1 MAASV
6 FNHGRALDLLRA
18 GSDNPTAEFRDGQLE
33 AIQAVCEQSS
43 RVLVVQKTGWG
54 KSFVYFISTLLYREA
69 GRGPAL
75 LISPL
80 LSLMRNQMAAAE
92 RMGLRAATVNTENQY
107 QWKFIERQV
116 VNVELDL
123 LLISPERLQNERFI
137 LGPMAALN
145 PSLVVIDEAHCISD
159 WGHDF
164 RPDYRRLG
172 RLVKTIPNVSL
183 LATTATASQRVMD
196 DLAAE
201 LGPSLYQLR
210 GDLNRSSLTL
220 QSLHLP
226 SQTAR
231 LAWLASTIRTI
242 EGSGI
247 VYTLTKR
254 DARVVAGWL
263 QECGIAAEAYF
274 GGNSLVGSERE
285 RLEESLI
292 RDQLQVLV
300 ATTALGMGFD
310 KPNLAFVFHY
320 QMPGSVVA
328 YYQQVGRAGRAL
340 EAARGVLLSGREDLR
355 VNQFFIRNAFPTRA
369 DVEDVLTALD
379 QAPEEGLHLNRLM
392 EIINLSEQRIEQTLK
407 ILSLEVP
414 APVGCTNKQ
423 WQRLPATVSPSFW
436 QRVERLEQRREEE
449 LNQMQTFLELPYG
462 SHMTFVVQAL
472 DGDPSSVGSPRLG
485 PLSELVDRDLAMQA
499 AAYLKRLDIPI
510 YPRKEWPLW
519 GIPNFAPAKN
529 KYIYTSRKA
538 EVGRALCYWSDA
550 GWGDLV
556 EQGKYK
562 DGRFSQELVDAS
574 VALLERWKP
583 SPPPEWVCCIPSSRN
598 PELVPDFAR
607 RLADALD
614 LPFVE
619 ALEKARENEQQ
630 KAMQNNTQQVRNLD
644 GAFAVA
650 PELPPGPCLLVDD
663 MVDSRWTFAVAAW
676 QLRAAGS
683 GPVFPLALA
692 QTGQGR

>member
-1 MAASV
+1 MARSV
-6 FNHGRALDLLRA
+6 FNHARALELLHA
-18 GSDNPTAEFRDGQLE
+18 GSGNSSADFRDGQLE

-80 LSLMRNQMAAAE
+80 LSLMRNQVAAAE
-92 RMGLRAATVNTENQY
+92 RMGLRAATVNSENKHHWQL
-107 QWKFIERQV
+107 IEHQV
-116 VNVELDL
+116 ANGEVDL
-123 LLISPERLQNERFI
+123 LLISPERLHSDRFI
-137 LGPMAALN
+137 LGPMAGLN

-220 QSLHLP
+220 QTLQHP

-231 LAWLASTIRTI
+231 LAWLASTIRTM

-263 QECGIAAEAYF
+263 KECGIEAEAYF
-274 GGNSLVGSERE
+274 GGKDPAERE
-285 RLEESLI
+285 RLEEALI
-292 RDQLQVLV
+292 HDELEVLV
-300 ATTALGMGFD
+300 ATTALGMGYD

-340 EAARGVLLSGREDLR
+340 EAARGVLLSGREDHR
-355 VNQFFIRNAFPTRA
+355 INQFFIRNAFPTRA
-369 DVEDVLTALD
+369 DVQEVLEALD
-379 QAPEEGLHLNRLM
+379 DAPEEGLHLNRLM
-392 EIINLSEQRIEQTLK
+392 EIINLSEQRIQQTLK

-414 APVGCTNKQ
+414 APVGCTNNR
-423 WQRLPATVSPSFW
+423 WQRLPAEVSPLFW
-436 QRVERLEQRREEE
+436 QRVEQLEQRREDE
-449 LNQMQTFLELPYG
+449 LKQMQTFLELPYG
-462 SHMTFVVQAL
+462 SHMPFVVRAL
-472 DGDPSSVGSPRLG
+472 DGDPSSVEAPKLA
-485 PLSELVDRDLAMQA
+485 PLSDLVDRELAMQA

-510 YPRKEWPLW
+510 YPRREWPLW
-519 GIPNFAPAKN
+519 GIPSFAPARN
-529 KYIYTSRKA
+529 KYIYTNRKA

-562 DGRFSQELVDAS
+562 DGVFSSVLVDAC
-574 VALLERWKP
+574 VELLERWNP
-583 SPPPEWVCCIPSSRN
+583 GPAPEWVCCIPSSRHR
-598 PELVPDFAR
+598 ELVPDFAQ
-607 RLADALD
+607 RLAAALNM
-614 LPFVE
+614 PFVE
-619 ALEKARENEQQ
+619 ALVKARENEQQ

-650 PELPPGPCLLVDD
+650 SELPSGPCLLVDD

>member
-1 MAASV
+1 MAGSV
-6 FNHGRALDLLRA
+6 FHHARALELLRA
-18 GSDNPTAEFRDGQLE
+18 GSGNPTADFRDGQLE
-33 AIQAVCEQSS
+33 AIQAVCEQAS

-80 LSLMRNQMAAAE
+80 LSLMRNQVAAAE
-92 RMGLRAATVNTENQY
+92 RMGLVAVTVNSENLHHWQ
-107 QWKFIERQV
+107 QIEDQV
-116 VNVELDL
+116 ASGEVDL
-123 LLISPERLQNERFI
+123 LLISPERLHSERFI
-137 LGPMAALN
+137 LGPMAGLN

-201 LGPSLYQLR
+201 LGPSLFQLR

-220 QSLHLP
+220 QTLKLP

-231 LAWLASTIRTI
+231 LAWLASTIRSL

-263 QECGIAAEAYF
+263 RECGIKADAYF
-274 GGNSLVGSERE
+274 GGKDPLERE
-285 RLEESLI
+285 RLEEALI
-292 RDQLQVLV
+292 QDELDVLV
-300 ATTALGMGFD
+300 ATTALGMGYD

-355 VNQFFIRNAFPTRA
+355 INQFFISNAFPTRSE
-369 DVEDVLTALD
+369 VQDVLAALD
-379 QAPEEGLHLNRLM
+379 EAPDEGLHLNRLM
-392 EIINLSEQRIEQTLK
+392 EMLNLSEQRIQQTLK
-407 ILSLEVP
+407 LLSLEVP
-414 APVGCTNKQ
+414 APVGSTKGM
-423 WQRLPATVSPSFW
+423 WQRLPAELSPAFW
-436 QRVERLEQRREEE
+436 QRVERLAQRRQEE
-449 LNQMQTFLELPYG
+449 LSEMQTFLELPYG
-462 SHMTFVVQAL
+462 SHMPFVVRSL
-472 DGDPSSVGSPRLG
+472 DGDPSTVGSPTLA
-485 PLSELVDRDLAMQA
+485 PLSESVDQELAIEA
-499 AAYLKRLDIPI
+499 AGYLKRLDIPI
-510 YPRKEWPLW
+510 GPRTEWPLW
-519 GIPNFAPAKN
+519 GIPSFAPPKN
-529 KYIYTSRKA
+529 KYIGTKRQA
-538 EVGRALCYWSDA
+538 QWGRALCYWSDA
-550 GWGDLV
+550 GWGELV

-562 DGRFSQELVDAS
+562 DGFFSQSLVDAC
-574 VALLERWKP
+574 VALLERWNP
-583 SPPPEWVCCIPSSRN
+583 SPTPEWVCCIPSSRH
-598 PELVPDFAR
+598 PELVPDFAQ
-607 RLADALD
+607 RLADALG

-619 ALEKARENEQQ
+619 ALEKVKENEQQ

-650 PELPPGPCLLVDD
+650 PELPLGPCLLVDD

>member
-1 MAASV
+1 MTGSV
-6 FNHGRALDLLRA
+6 FDHGRALQLLRQ
-18 GSDNPTAEFRDGQLE
+18 GSGNRSAEFRDGQLE
-33 AIQAVCEQSS
+33 AIQAVCEPAS

-80 LSLMRNQMAAAE
+80 LSLMRNQLAAAK
-92 RMGLRAATVNTENQY
+92 RMGLVAVTVNSENQHHW
-107 QWKFIERQV
+107 QQV
-116 VNVELDL
+116 EAQVAEGGVDL
-123 LLISPERLQNERFI
+123 LLISPERLNSERFI
-137 LGPMAALN
+137 LGPMARFD

-196 DLAAE
+196 DLATE

-210 GDLNRSSLTL
+210 GDLNRASLTL
-220 QSLHLP
+220 QTLQLP

-231 LAWLASTIRTI
+231 LAWLANAIRSM

-263 QECGIAAEAYF
+263 KECGIKADAYF
-274 GGNSLVGSERE
+274 GGKDPLERE
-285 RLEESLI
+285 HLEQALI
-292 RDQLQVLV
+292 QDELDVLV
-300 ATTALGMGFD
+300 ATTALGMGYD
-310 KPNLAFVFHY
+310 KPNLSFVFHY

-340 EAARGVLLSGREDLR
+340 EAARGVLLSGREDQR
-355 VNQFFIRNAFPTRA
+355 INEFFISNAFPSRA
-369 DVEDVLTALD
+369 DVQEVLDALD
-379 QAPEEGLHLNRLM
+379 GAPEEGLHLNRLM
-392 EIINLSEQRIEQTLK
+392 ELLNLSEQRIQQTLK
-407 ILSLEVP
+407 LLSLEVP
-414 APVGCTNKQ
+414 APVGSAKGM
-423 WQRLPATVSPSFW
+423 WQRLPAEVSPAFW
-436 QRVERLEQRREEE
+436 QRVEQLAQRRQEE
-449 LNQMQTFLELPYG
+449 LSEMQTFIKLPYA
-462 SHMTFVVQAL
+462 SHMPFVVRAL
-472 DGDPSSVGSPRLG
+472 DGDPSTVDAPTLA
-485 PLSELVDRDLAMQA
+485 PLSETVDQELAIQA

-510 YPRKEWPLW
+510 GPRTEWPLW
-519 GIPNFAPAKN
+519 GIPSFAPAKN
-529 KYIYTSRKA
+529 KYIGTKRQA
-538 EVGRALCYWSDA
+538 QWGRALCYWSDA

-562 DGRFSQELVDAS
+562 DGFFDQRLVEAC
-574 VALLERWKP
+574 VALLERWNP
-583 SPPPEWVCCIPSSRN
+583 TPVPEWVCCIPSSRHR
-598 PELVPDFAR
+598 ELVPDFAG
-607 RLADALD
+607 RLADALR

-619 ALEKARENEQQ
+619 ALVKARDNEQQ

-644 GAFAVA
+644 GAFAVI
-650 PELPPGPCLLVDD
+650 PEPPPGPCLLVDD

>member
-1 MAASV
+1 MADSV
-6 FNHGRALDLLRA
+6 FNHGRALELLRA
-18 GSDNPTAEFRDGQLE
+18 GSCNPSADFRDGQLE
-33 AIQAVCEQSS
+33 AIQAVCKKAS

-54 KSFVYFISTLLYREA
+54 KSFVYFISTLLYRE
-69 GRGPAL
+69 GGQGPAL

-80 LSLMRNQMAAAE
+80 LSLMRNQVAAAE
-92 RMGLRAATVNTENQY
+92 RMGLRAATVNSENPQNW
-107 QWKFIERQV
+107 QQIEEQV
-116 VNVELDL
+116 TNGEVDL
-123 LLISPERLQNERFI
+123 LLISPERLQSERFI
-137 LGPMAALN
+137 LGPMAGLN

-220 QSLHLP
+220 QTLQLP

-231 LAWLASTIRTI
+231 LAWLASTIRAI

-247 VYTLTKR
+247 IYTLTKR

-263 QECGIAAEAYF
+263 KACDLDAEPYF
-274 GGNSLVGSERE
+274 GGGSMASSERE
-285 RLEESLI
+285 RLEEALI
-292 RDQLQVLV
+292 HDELKVLV
-300 ATTALGMGFD
+300 ATTALGMGYD

-328 YYQQVGRAGRAL
+328 YYQQVGRAGRAM
-340 EAARGVLLSGREDLR
+340 EAARGVLLSGREDILI
-355 VNQFFIRNAFPTRA
+355 NQFFIRNAFPTRS
-369 DVEDVLTALD
+369 DVQDVLAALD
-379 QAPEEGLHLNRLM
+379 GAPEQGLHLNRLM
-392 EIINLSEQRIEQTLK
+392 ETLNLSEQRIQQTLK
-407 ILSLEVP
+407 ILELEVP
-414 APVGCTNKQ
+414 APVGCTKGL
-423 WQRLPATVSPSFW
+423 WQRLPANVSPSFW
-436 QRVERLEQRREEE
+436 QRVELLEKRRKEE
-449 LNQMQTFLELPYG
+449 LKQMHTFLELPYG
-462 SHMTFVVQAL
+462 SHMQFVVSAL
-472 DGDPSSVGSPRLG
+472 DGDPSTVEAPGLA
-485 PLSELVDRDLAMQA
+485 PLSENVDQGLAIDA
-499 AAYLKRLDIPI
+499 AGYLKRLDIPI
-510 YPRKEWPLW
+510 FPRTEWPTR
-519 GIPNFAPAKN
+519 GIPSFARHQF
-529 KYIYTSRKA
+529 IYTNRKA

-562 DGRFSQELVDAS
+562 DGLFEQSLVDAC
-574 VALLERWKP
+574 VALVKRWNP
-583 SPPPEWVCCIPSSRN
+583 SPSLEWLCWIPSSRN
-598 PELVPDFAR
+598 RELVPDFAK
-607 RLADALD
+607 RLATALE
-614 LPFVE
+614 LPFFE
-619 ALEKARENEQQ
+619 ALVKVRENEQQ
-630 KAMQNNTQQVRNLD
+630 KEMQNNTQQVRNLD

-650 PELPPGPCLLVDD
+650 PELPSAPCLLVDD

>member
-1 MAASV
+1 MAGSV
-6 FNHGRALDLLRA
+6 FHHARALELLRA
-18 GSDNPTAEFRDGQLE
+18 GSGNPTADFRDGQLE
-33 AIQAVCEQSS
+33 AIQAVCEQAS

-80 LSLMRNQMAAAE
+80 LSLMRNQVAAAE
-92 RMGLRAATVNTENQY
+92 RMGLVAVTVNSENLHHWQ
-107 QWKFIERQV
+107 QIEDQV
-116 VNVELDL
+116 ASGEVDL
-123 LLISPERLQNERFI
+123 LLISPERLHSERFI
-137 LGPMAALN
+137 LGPMAGLN

-201 LGPSLYQLR
+201 LGPSLFQLR

-220 QSLHLP
+220 QTLKLP

-231 LAWLASTIRTI
+231 LAWLASTIRSL

-263 QECGIAAEAYF
+263 RECGIKADAYF
-274 GGNSLVGSERE
+274 GGKDPLERE
-285 RLEESLI
+285 RLEEALI
-292 RDQLQVLV
+292 QDELDVLV
-300 ATTALGMGFD
+300 ATTALGMGYD

-355 VNQFFIRNAFPTRA
+355 INQFFISNAFPTRSE
-369 DVEDVLTALD
+369 VQDVLAALD
-379 QAPEEGLHLNRLM
+379 EAPDEGLHLNRLM
-392 EIINLSEQRIEQTLK
+392 EMLNLSEQRIQQTLK
-407 ILSLEVP
+407 LLSLEVP
-414 APVGCTNKQ
+414 APVGSTKGM
-423 WQRLPATVSPSFW
+423 WQRLPAELSPAFW
-436 QRVERLEQRREEE
+436 QRVERLAQRRQEE
-449 LNQMQTFLELPYG
+449 LSEMQTFLELPYG
-462 SHMTFVVQAL
+462 SHMPFVVRSL
-472 DGDPSSVGSPRLG
+472 DGDPSTVGSPTLA
-485 PLSELVDRDLAMQA
+485 PLSESVDQELAIEA
-499 AAYLKRLDIPI
+499 AGYLKRLDIPI
-510 YPRKEWPLW
+510 GPRTEWPLW
-519 GIPNFAPAKN
+519 GIPSFAPPKN
-529 KYIYTSRKA
+529 KYIGTKRQA
-538 EVGRALCYWSDA
+538 QWGRALCYWSDA
-550 GWGDLV
+550 GWGELV

-562 DGRFSQELVDAS
+562 DGFFSQSLVDAC
-574 VALLERWKP
+574 VALLERWNP
-583 SPPPEWVCCIPSSRN
+583 SPAPEWVCCIPSSRH
-598 PELVPDFAR
+598 PELVPDFAQ
-607 RLADALD
+607 RLADALGM
-614 LPFVE
+614 PFVE
-619 ALEKARENEQQ
+619 ALEKVKENEQQ

-650 PELPPGPCLLVDD
+650 PELPLGPCLLVDD

>member
-1 MAASV
+1 MAVNV
-6 FNHGRALDLLRA
+6 FRHARALELLRL
-18 GSDNPTAEFRDGQLE
+18 GSGNPSADFRDGQLE
-33 AIQAVCEQSS
+33 AIQAVCEQAS

-80 LSLMRNQMAAAE
+80 LSLMRNQVAAAQ
-92 RMGLRAATVNTENQY
+92 RMGLRAVTVNSENQHHW
-107 QWKFIERQV
+107 QAVEEQV
-116 VNVELDL
+116 ACGEVDL
-123 LLISPERLQNERFI
+123 LLISPERLHSERFI
-137 LGPMAALN
+137 LGPMAGLN

-196 DLAAE
+196 DLASE
-201 LGPSLYQLR
+201 LGPSLFQLR
-210 GDLNRSSLTL
+210 GDLNRASLTL
-220 QSLHLP
+220 QTLKLN

-231 LAWLASTIRTI
+231 LAWLASTIRTM

-263 QECGIAAEAYF
+263 KECGVKAEAYF
-274 GGNSLVGSERE
+274 GGKDPAERE
-285 RLEESLI
+285 RLEDALI
-292 RDQLQVLV
+292 QDDLDVLV
-300 ATTALGMGFD
+300 ATTALGMGYD
-310 KPNLAFVFHY
+310 KPNLAYVFHY

-340 EAARGVLLSGREDLR
+340 EAARGVLLSGREDER
-355 VNQFFIRNAFPTRA
+355 INQFFINNAFPTRS
-369 DVEDVLTALD
+369 DVQEVLMALD
-379 QAPEEGLHLNRLM
+379 AAPEEGLHINRLM
-392 EIINLSEQRIEQTLK
+392 ETINLSEQRIQQTLRL
-407 ILSLEVP
+407 LSLEVP
-414 APVGCTNKQ
+414 APMASTKGM
-423 WQRLPATVSPSFW
+423 WQRLPAELSPEFW
-436 QRVERLEQRREEE
+436 QRVERLAQRREEE
-449 LNQMQTFLELPYG
+449 LSEMQTFLQLPYG
-462 SHMTFVVQAL
+462 SHMPFVVRAL
-472 DGDPSSVGSPRLG
+472 DGDPSTVTAPTLA
-485 PLSELVDRDLAMQA
+485 PLSEAVDQALAIQA
-499 AAYLKRLDIPI
+499 AEYLKRLDIPI
-510 YPRKEWPLW
+510 GPRTEWPLW
-519 GIPNFAPAKN
+519 GIPSFAPDRN
-529 KYIYTSRKA
+529 RYIGTKRQA
-538 EVGRALCYWSDA
+538 QWGRALCYWSDA

-556 EQGKYK
+556 EQGKYR
-562 DGRFSQELVDAS
+562 DGVFDQSLVDAC
-574 VALLERWKP
+574 VALIGRWNP
-583 SPPPEWVCCIPSSRN
+583 SPTPEWVCCIPSSRH
-598 PELVPDFAR
+598 PELVPDFAA

-614 LPFVE
+614 LPFYA
-619 ALEKARENEQQ
+619 ALAKARQNEQQ
-630 KAMQNNTQQVRNLD
+630 KAMQNSTQQVRNLD

-650 PELPPGPCLLVDD
+650 QELPSGSCLLVDD

>member
-1 MAASV
+1 MSV
-6 FNHGRALDLLRA
+6 FNQARAVELLRT
-18 GSDNPTAEFRDGQLE
+18 GSGNSAAYFRDGQLE
-33 AIQAVCEQSS
+33 AIQAVCEEAS

-80 LSLMRNQMAAAE
+80 LSLMRNQVAAAE
-92 RMGLRAATVNTENQY
+92 RMGLRAATVNSENLHHWQ
-107 QWKFIERQV
+107 QIESHV
-116 VNVELDL
+116 AKGEVDL
-123 LLISPERLQNERFI
+123 LLISPERLHSDRFI
-137 LGPMAALN
+137 LGPMAGLN

-201 LGPSLYQLR
+201 LGPSLFQLR

-220 QSLHLP
+220 QTLKLP

-231 LAWLASTIRTI
+231 LAWLASTIRSI
-242 EGSGI
+242 EGGGI
-247 VYTLTKR
+247 IYTLTKR

-263 QECGIAAEAYF
+263 KECGIDAEAYF
-274 GGNSLVGSERE
+274 GGGSMVSSERE
-285 RLEESLI
+285 RLEEALI
-292 RDQLQVLV
+292 RDELQVLV
-300 ATTALGMGFD
+300 ATTALGMGYD

-355 VNQFFIRNAFPTRA
+355 INQFFIRNAFPTRS
-369 DVEDVLTALD
+369 DVQEVLAALD
-379 QAPEEGLHLNRLM
+379 VAPDEGLHLNRLM
-392 EIINLSEQRIEQTLK
+392 ETINLSEQRIQQTLK

-414 APVGCTNKQ
+414 APLGCTNNQ
-423 WQRLPATVSPSFW
+423 WQRLPAELSPSFW
-436 QRVERLEQRREEE
+436 QRVEQLEERREEE
-449 LNQMQTFLELPYG
+449 LQQMQTFLELPYG
-462 SHMTFVVQAL
+462 SHMPFVVRAL
-472 DGDPSSVGSPRLG
+472 DGDPAGVEDPRLA
-485 PLSELVDRDLAMQA
+485 PLSDQVVEALAIQA

-519 GIPNFAPAKN
+519 GIPTFAPARN
-529 KYIYTSRKA
+529 KYIYTNRKA

-562 DGRFSQELVDAS
+562 DGLFSQELVDACAGL
-574 VALLERWKP
+574 VERWNP
-583 SPPPEWVCCIPSSRN
+583 VPAPEWVCCIPSTRHRD
-598 PELVPDFAR
+598 LVPDFSR
-607 RLADALD
+607 RLADALG

-619 ALEKARENEQQ
+619 ALAKARENAEQ

-644 GAFAVA
+644 GAFSVA
-650 PELPPGPCLLVDD
+650 CELPSGPCLLVDD
-663 MVDSRWTFAVAAW
+663 MVDSRWTFAVTAW

>member
-1 MAASV
+1 MAGSV
-6 FNHGRALDLLRA
+6 FNHTRALELLRV
-18 GSDNPTAEFRDGQLE
+18 GSGNALADFRDGQLE
-33 AIQAVCEQSS
+33 AIQAVCEPAS

-80 LSLMRNQMAAAE
+80 LSLMRNQVAAAE
-92 RMGLRAATVNTENQY
+92 RMGLVAVTVNSENLHHWQ
-107 QWKFIERQV
+107 QIEAQV
-116 VNVELDL
+116 ASGEVDL
-123 LLISPERLQNERFI
+123 LLISPERLHSERFI
-137 LGPMAALN
+137 LGPMAGLN

-201 LGPSLYQLR
+201 LGPSLFQLR

-220 QSLHLP
+220 QTLKLP

-231 LAWLASTIRTI
+231 LAWLASTIGSI
-242 EGSGI
+242 KGSGI

-263 QECGIAAEAYF
+263 KECGIKADAYF
-274 GGNSLVGSERE
+274 GGKDPLERE
-285 RLEESLI
+285 RLEQALI
-292 RDQLQVLV
+292 QDELDVLV
-300 ATTALGMGFD
+300 ATTALGMGYD
-310 KPNLAFVFHY
+310 KPNLSFVFHY

-340 EAARGVLLSGREDLR
+340 ETARGVLLSGHEDIR
-355 VNQFFIRNAFPTRA
+355 INEFFISNAFPSRA
-369 DVEDVLTALD
+369 DVQEVLDALD
-379 QAPEEGLHLNRLM
+379 GAPEEGLHLNRLM
-392 EIINLSEQRIEQTLK
+392 ELLNLSEQRIQQTLK
-407 ILSLEVP
+407 LLSLEVP
-414 APVGCTNKQ
+414 APVGSTKGM
-423 WQRLPATVSPSFW
+423 WQRLPAEVSPAFW
-436 QRVERLEQRREEE
+436 QRVEQLAQRRQEE
-449 LNQMQTFLELPYG
+449 LSEMQTFIKLPYA
-462 SHMTFVVQAL
+462 SHMPFVVRAL
-472 DGDPSSVGSPRLG
+472 DGDPSTVDAPTLA
-485 PLSELVDRDLAMQA
+485 PLSESVDQELAIQA

-510 YPRKEWPLW
+510 YPRQEWPIR
-519 GIPNFAPAKN
+519 GIPSFAPHQF
-529 KYIYTSRKA
+529 IYTSRKA
-538 EVGRALCYWSDA
+538 GVGRALCYWSDA

-562 DGRFSQELVDAS
+562 DDFFDQRLVEAC
-574 VALLERWKP
+574 VALVERWNP
-583 SPPPEWVCCIPSSRN
+583 TPAPEWVCCIPSSRHR
-598 PELVPDFAR
+598 ELVPDFAG
-607 RLADALD
+607 RLADALG

-619 ALEKARENEQQ
+619 ALVKARDNEQQ
-630 KAMQNNTQQVRNLD
+630 KAMQNSTQQVRNLD
-644 GAFAVA
+644 GAFAVI

-663 MVDSRWTFAVAAW
+663 MVDSRWTFAVTAW

>member
-1 MAASV
+1 MTGSV
-6 FNHGRALDLLRA
+6 FQHARALKLLRQ
-18 GSDNPTAEFRDGQLE
+18 GSGNPSAEFRDGQLE
-33 AIQAVCEQSS
+33 AIQAVCEPAS

-54 KSFVYFISTLLYREA
+54 KSFVYFISTLLYRDA

-80 LSLMRNQMAAAE
+80 LSLMRNQVAAAE
-92 RMGLRAATVNTENQY
+92 RMGLVAVTVNSENTLHWRQ
-107 QWKFIERQV
+107 IEAQV
-116 VNVELDL
+116 MEGGVDL
-123 LLISPERLQNERFI
+123 LLISPERLNSERFI
-137 LGPMAALN
+137 LGSMAGLN

-172 RLVKTIPNVSL
+172 RLVRTIPNVSL

-201 LGPSLYQLR
+201 LGPSLFQLR

-220 QSLHLP
+220 QTLQLP

-231 LAWLASTIRTI
+231 LAWLASTIRSM

-263 QECGIAAEAYF
+263 QECGITADAYF
-274 GGNSLVGSERE
+274 GGKDPVERE
-285 RLEESLI
+285 RLEKALI
-292 RDQLQVLV
+292 QDELDVLV
-300 ATTALGMGFD
+300 ATTALGMGYD
-310 KPNLAFVFHY
+310 KPNLSFVFHY

-340 EAARGVLLSGREDLR
+340 DAARGVLLSGREDR
-355 VNQFFIRNAFPTRA
+355 RINEFFISNAFPSRTE
-369 DVEDVLTALD
+369 VNEVLAALD
-379 QAPEEGLHLNRLM
+379 GAPEDGLHLNRLM
-392 EIINLSEQRIEQTLK
+392 ELLNLSEQRIQQTLK
-407 ILSLEVP
+407 LLALEVP
-414 APVGCTNKQ
+414 APVGSTKGM
-423 WQRLPATVSPSFW
+423 WQRLPAEVSPAFW
-436 QRVERLEQRREEE
+436 QRVEQLAQRRQEE
-449 LNQMQTFLELPYG
+449 LSEMQTFLKLPYG
-462 SHMTFVVQAL
+462 SHMPFVVRAL
-472 DGDPSSVGSPRLG
+472 DGDPSTVDAPTLA
-485 PLSELVDRDLAMQA
+485 PLSESVDQELAIQA

-510 YPRKEWPLW
+510 GPRTEWPLW
-519 GIPNFAPAKN
+519 GIPSFAPAKN
-529 KYIYTSRKA
+529 KYIGTKRQA
-538 EVGRALCYWSDA
+538 QWGRALCYWSDA

-562 DGRFSQELVDAS
+562 DGFFDQRLVEAC
-574 VALLERWKP
+574 VALLERWNP
-583 SPPPEWVCCIPSSRN
+583 TPAPEWVCCIPSSRHR
-598 PELVPDFAR
+598 ELVPDFAS
-607 RLADALD
+607 RLAGALN
-614 LPFVE
+614 LPFVG
-619 ALEKARENEQQ
+619 ALKKTRDNEQQ

-650 PELPPGPCLLVDD
+650 AELPAGPCLLVDD

>member
-1 MAASV
+1 MAGSV
-6 FNHGRALDLLRA
+6 FNHARSLDLLRQ
-18 GSDNPTAEFRDGQLE
+18 GSSNPSAEFRDGQIE
-33 AIQAVCEQSS
+33 AIQAVCEPAS

-80 LSLMRNQMAAAE
+80 LSLMRNQVAAAE
-92 RMGLRAATVNTENQY
+92 RMKLAAVTVNSENQHHWR
-107 QWKFIERQV
+107 QIEAQV
-116 VNVELDL
+116 AEGGVDL
-123 LLISPERLQNERFI
+123 LLISPERLNSERFI
-137 LGPMAALN
+137 LGPMAGLN

-210 GDLNRSSLTL
+210 GDLNRASLTL
-220 QSLHLP
+220 QTLKLP

-231 LAWLASTIRTI
+231 LAWLASTIGSMQ
-242 EGSGI
+242 GSGI

-263 QECGIAAEAYF
+263 KECGIKADAYF
-274 GGNSLVGSERE
+274 GGKDPLERE
-285 RLEESLI
+285 RLEEALI
-292 RDQLQVLV
+292 KDELDVLV
-300 ATTALGMGFD
+300 ATTALGMGYD
-310 KPNLAFVFHY
+310 KPNLSFVFHY

-340 EAARGVLLSGREDLR
+340 EAARGVLLSGHEDIR
-355 VNQFFIRNAFPTRA
+355 INEFFISNAFPSRA
-369 DVEDVLTALD
+369 DVQEVLAALD
-379 QAPEEGLHLNRLM
+379 GAPEEGLHLNRLM
-392 EIINLSEQRIEQTLK
+392 ELINLSEQRIQQTLK
-407 ILSLEVP
+407 LLSLEVP
-414 APVGCTNKQ
+414 APVGSTQ
-423 WQRLPATVSPSFW
+423 GMWQRLPAAISPAFW
-436 QRVERLEQRREEE
+436 QRVEQLAQRRQEE
-449 LNQMQTFLELPYG
+449 LKEMQTFLKLPWG
-462 SHMTFVVQAL
+462 SHMPFVVRAL
-472 DGDPSSVGSPRLG
+472 DGDPSTVESPTLAPLCESVDQ
-485 PLSELVDRDLAMQA
+485 ELAIQA
-499 AAYLKRLDIPI
+499 AGYLKRLDIPI
-510 YPRKEWPLW
+510 GPRTEWPLW
-519 GIPNFAPAKN
+519 GIPSFAPPRN
-529 KYIYTSRKA
+529 KYIGTKRRA
-538 EVGRALCYWSDA
+538 QWGRALCYWSDA

-562 DGRFSQELVDAS
+562 DGFFDQSLVKAC
-574 VALLERWKP
+574 VALLERWNP
-583 SPPPEWVCCIPSSRN
+583 SPVPEWVCCIPSSRHR
-598 PELVPDFAR
+598 ELVPDFAS
-607 RLADALD
+607 RLADALG
-614 LPFVE
+614 LPFVQ
-619 ALEKARENEQQ
+619 ALDKVRDNEQQ

-644 GAFAVA
+644 GAFAVDT
-650 PELPPGPCLLVDD
+650 ELPAGPCLLVDD

>member
-1 MAASV
+1 MAGSV
-6 FNHGRALDLLRA
+6 FNHARALELLRA
-18 GSDNPTAEFRDGQLE
+18 GSGNTSADFRDGQLE
-33 AIQAVCEQSS
+33 AIQAVCDEAS

-80 LSLMRNQMAAAE
+80 LSLMRNQVAAAE
-92 RMGLRAATVNTENQY
+92 RMGLKAGTVNSENLH
-107 QWKFIERQV
+107 QWQQIEQQV
-116 VNVELDL
+116 ANGNVDL
-123 LLISPERLQNERFI
+123 LLISPERLQSDRFI
-137 LGPMAALN
+137 IGPMASLN

-172 RLVKTIPNVSL
+172 RLVKTIPNVTL
-183 LATTATASQRVMD
+183 LATTATASQRVME
-196 DLAAE
+196 DLATE
-201 LGPSLYQLR
+201 LGPSLHQLK

-220 QSLHLP
+220 QSLQLP
-226 SQTAR
+226 SQTGR
-231 LAWLASTIRTI
+231 LAWLTSTIRCL

-247 VYTLTKR
+247 IYTLTKR

-263 QECGIAAEAYF
+263 KECGIDAEAYS
-274 GGNSLVGSERE
+274 GGGSMVSSERE
-285 RLEESLI
+285 RLEEALI
-292 RDQLQVLV
+292 RDELQVLV
-300 ATTALGMGFD
+300 ATTALGMGYD
-310 KPNLAFVFHY
+310 KPNLAFVIHY

-340 EAARGVLLSGREDLR
+340 EAARGVLLSGREDIR
-355 VNQFFIRNAFPTRA
+355 INQFFIRNAFPTRV
-369 DVEDVLTALD
+369 DVEEVLTVLD
-379 QAPEEGLHLNRLM
+379 EAPEEGLHINRLM
-392 EIINLSEQRIEQTLK
+392 ETINLSEQRIHQTLK
-407 ILSLEVP
+407 ILTLEVP
-414 APVGCTNKQ
+414 APVGCTNNK
-423 WQRLPATVSPSFW
+423 WQRLPAQVSPSFW
-436 QRVERLEQRREEE
+436 QRVERLEKRREEE
-449 LNQMQTFLELPYG
+449 LQQMQTFLELPYG
-462 SHMTFVVQAL
+462 SHMPFVVAAL
-472 DGDPSSVGSPRLG
+472 DGDPSSVEAPRLA
-485 PLSELVDRDLAMQA
+485 PLSDQVDQELAMQA

-519 GIPNFAPAKN
+519 GIPRFAPAMN
-529 KYIYTSRKA
+529 KYIYTNRKA

-562 DGRFSQELVDAS
+562 DGVFSQDLVEAS
-574 VALLERWKP
+574 VALLDRWRPVP
-583 SPPPEWVCCIPSSRN
+583 SPEWVCCIPSSRHRD
-598 PELVPDFAR
+598 LVPDFAR
-607 RLADALD
+607 RLADALG
-614 LPFVE
+614 LPVVE
-619 ALEKARENEQQ
+619 ALAKARESAQQ

-644 GAFAVA
+644 GAFSVA
-650 PELPPGPCLLVDD
+650 SDLPSGPCILVDD

>member
-1 MAASV
+1 MAGSV
-6 FNHGRALDLLRA
+6 FTHARALELLRV
-18 GSDNPTAEFRDGQLE
+18 GSDNPSADFRDGQLE
-33 AIQAVCEQSS
+33 AIQAVCEQAS

-80 LSLMRNQMAAAE
+80 LSLMRNQVAAAQ
-92 RMGLRAATVNTENQY
+92 RMGLRAVTVNSENQHHW
-107 QWKFIERQV
+107 QAVEEQV
-116 VNVELDL
+116 ACGEVDL
-123 LLISPERLQNERFI
+123 LLISPERLHSERFI
-137 LGPMAALN
+137 LGPMAGLN

-196 DLAAE
+196 DLASE
-201 LGPSLYQLR
+201 LGPSLFQLR
-210 GDLNRSSLTL
+210 GDLNRASLTIQTL
-220 QSLHLP
+220 KLN

-231 LAWLASTIRTI
+231 LAWLASTIRTM

-263 QECGIAAEAYF
+263 KECGVKAEAYF
-274 GGNSLVGSERE
+274 GGKDPAERE
-285 RLEESLI
+285 RLEDALI
-292 RDQLQVLV
+292 QDNLDVLV
-300 ATTALGMGFD
+300 ATTALGMGYD
-310 KPNLAFVFHY
+310 KPNLAYVFHY

-340 EAARGVLLSGREDLR
+340 EAARGVLLSGREDER
-355 VNQFFIRNAFPTRA
+355 INQFFINNAFPTRS
-369 DVEDVLTALD
+369 DVQEVLMALD
-379 QAPEEGLHLNRLM
+379 AAPEEGLHINRLM
-392 EIINLSEQRIEQTLK
+392 ETINLSEQRIQQTLK
-407 ILSLEVP
+407 LLSLEVP
-414 APVGCTNKQ
+414 APVASTKGM
-423 WQRLPATVSPSFW
+423 WQRLPAELSPAFW
-436 QRVERLEQRREEE
+436 QRVERLAQRREEE
-449 LNQMQTFLELPYG
+449 LSEMQTFLQLPYG
-462 SHMTFVVQAL
+462 SHMPFVVRAL
-472 DGDPSSVGSPRLG
+472 DGDPSTVTAPTLA
-485 PLSELVDRDLAMQA
+485 PLSEAVDQALAIQA
-499 AAYLKRLDIPI
+499 VEYLKRLDIPI
-510 YPRKEWPLW
+510 GPRTEWPLW
-519 GIPNFAPAKN
+519 GIPSFAPDRN
-529 KYIYTSRKA
+529 RYIGTKRQA
-538 EVGRALCYWSDA
+538 QWGRALCYWSDA

-556 EQGKYK
+556 EQGKYR
-562 DGRFSQELVDAS
+562 DGVFDQSLVDAC
-574 VALLERWKP
+574 VALIGRWNP
-583 SPPPEWVCCIPSSRN
+583 SPTPEWVCCIPSSRH
-598 PELVPDFAR
+598 PELVPDFAA

-614 LPFVE
+614 LPFYA
-619 ALEKARENEQQ
+619 ALAKARQNEQQ
-630 KAMQNNTQQVRNLD
+630 KAMQNSTQQVRNLD

-650 PELPPGPCLLVDD
+650 QELPSGPCLLVDD

>member
-1 MAASV
+1 MAGSV
-6 FNHGRALDLLRA
+6 FTHARALELLRV
-18 GSDNPTAEFRDGQLE
+18 GSGNPSADFRDGQLE
-33 AIQAVCEQSS
+33 AIQAVCEQAS

-80 LSLMRNQMAAAE
+80 LSLMRNQVAAAQ
-92 RMGLRAATVNTENQY
+92 RMGLRAVTVNSENQHHW
-107 QWKFIERQV
+107 QAVEEQV
-116 VNVELDL
+116 ACGEVDL
-123 LLISPERLQNERFI
+123 LLISPERLHSERFI
-137 LGPMAALN
+137 LGPMAGLN

-196 DLAAE
+196 DLASE
-201 LGPSLYQLR
+201 LGPSLFQLR
-210 GDLNRSSLTL
+210 GDLNRASLTL
-220 QSLHLP
+220 QTLKLN

-231 LAWLASTIRTI
+231 LAWLASTIRAM

-263 QECGIAAEAYF
+263 QERGVKAEAYF
-274 GGNSLVGSERE
+274 GGKDAAERE
-285 RLEESLI
+285 RLEEQLI
-292 RDQLQVLV
+292 QDDLDVLV
-300 ATTALGMGFD
+300 ATTALGMGYD
-310 KPNLAFVFHY
+310 KPNLAYVFHY

-340 EAARGVLLSGREDLR
+340 EAARGVLLSGREDER
-355 VNQFFIRNAFPTRA
+355 INQFFINNAFPTRS
-369 DVEDVLTALD
+369 DVQEVLIALD
-379 QAPEEGLHLNRLM
+379 AAPEEGLHINRLM
-392 EIINLSEQRIEQTLK
+392 ETINLSEQRIQQTLK
-407 ILSLEVP
+407 LLSLEVP
-414 APVGCTNKQ
+414 APVGSTKGM
-423 WQRLPATVSPSFW
+423 WQRLPADLAPAFW
-436 QRVERLEQRREEE
+436 QRVERLAQRREEE
-449 LNQMQTFLELPYG
+449 LSEMQTFLKLPYG
-462 SHMTFVVQAL
+462 SHMPFVVRAL
-472 DGDPSSVGSPRLG
+472 DGDPSTVTAPTLA
-485 PLSELVDRDLAMQA
+485 PLSEAVDQALAVQA
-499 AAYLKRLDIPI
+499 AEYLKRLDIPI
-510 YPRKEWPLW
+510 GPRKEWPLW
-519 GIPNFAPAKN
+519 GIPSFAPNRN
-529 KYIYTSRKA
+529 KYIGTKRQA
-538 EVGRALCYWSDA
+538 QWGRALCYWSDA

-556 EQGKYK
+556 EQGKYR
-562 DGRFSQELVDAS
+562 DGFFDQSLVDAC
-574 VALLERWKP
+574 VALIGRWNP
-583 SPPPEWVCCIPSSRN
+583 SPRPEWVCCIPSSRH
-598 PELVPDFAR
+598 PELVPDFAA

-614 LPFVE
+614 LPFYA
-619 ALEKARENEQQ
+619 ALAKARQNEQQ
-630 KAMQNNTQQVRNLD
+630 KAMQNSTQQVRNLD

-650 PELPPGPCLLVDD
+650 QELPSGPCLLVDD